1 VIFHTLLRG
10 STLVGEPTAPRP
22 RQILLGYA
30 GEERGS
36 QFRLVRGCFGKS
48 RVVLPAWGSLV
59 LLPPLLLAQPLAR

>member
-22 RQILLGYA
+22 KSDCVGSA
-30 GEERGS
+30 GDERGS
-36 QFRLVRGCFGKS
+36 QFRLVRGARKIPG
-48 RVVLPAWGSLV
+48 RVAAWGSLI